1 MSKKMK
7 YQAKQVLMQLRKEL
21 ELKDLK
27 RDCEQWVLGVSI
39 RQESEALI
47 ARVGVELSD
56 TDLVDGMEIRF
67 EETDSSVVMD
77 AEYWEQAPDFEGGTV
92 SSSLE
97 WMQSGG
103 VLIYF
108 SALPPEQYGNTL
120 GAANGND

>member
-1 MSKKMK
+1 MSEKMK
-7 YQAKQVLMQLRKEL
+7 YQAKQVMMQLRQEL

-47 ARVGVELSD
+47 ARVAVAVSD
-56 TDLVDGMEIRF
+56 TDLVDGMDIRF
-67 EETDSSVVMD
+67 DETDGGVVMD

-92 SSSLE
+92 SSALE

-108 SALPPEQYGNTL
+108 SALPPEQYGNTI
-120 GAANGND
+120 GAADGND

>member
-1 MSKKMK
+1 MSEKMK
-7 YQAKQVLMQLRKEL
+7 YQAIQVMMQLRQEL

-27 RDCEQWVLGVSI
+27 HDCEQWVLGVSI

-47 ARVGVELSD
+47 ARVAVAVSD
-56 TDLVDGMEIRF
+56 TDLVDGMDIRF
-67 EETDSSVVMD
+67 DETDGSVVMD

-92 SSSLE
+92 SSALE
-97 WMQSGG
+97 WILSGG

-120 GAANGND
+120 GAADGND